1 VTRKPARG
9 GDAFEGLAELER
21 RLGHTFANPALA
33 RQALTHR
40 SYGTPNNERLEF
52 LGDSLLGCAVAT
64 LLYERYPNL
73 PEGDLTRMRAA
84 LVNNHTSLPSVA
96 AALQLGDHLLL
107 GEGELKSGTFRR
119 PSILAA
125 AFEALLGAIYLDG
138 GFEPT
143 RAAVERLL
151 GERLEATGA
160 QPLDKDPKTA
170 LQEVLQGRRLAL
182 PRYSVQRTEGEAH
195 EQTFTVECRVD
206 DLGIAATGKG
216 ASRRAAEQAAA
227 QAVLAQVPR
236 KGRKEKS

>member
-1 VTRKPARG
+1 MTRKPARG

-96 AALQLGDHLLL
+96 ACLRAVSRIVEAPPCVMAL
-107 GEGELKSGTFRR
+107 R
-119 PSILAA
+119 
-125 AFEALLGAIYLDG
+125 
-138 GFEPT
+138 T
-143 RAAVERLL
+143 RLS
-151 GERLEATGA
+151 T
-160 QPLDKDPKTA
+160 
-170 LQEVLQGRRLAL
+170 
-182 PRYSVQRTEGEAH
+182 
-195 EQTFTVECRVD
+195 
-206 DLGIAATGKG
+206 
-216 ASRRAAEQAAA
+216 ASRSPPDQPQIAPMASSLCTTTSTSPALAFSRATRSSMSVTSISSRSSTCA
-227 QAVLAQVPR
+227 
-236 KGRKEKS
+236 S